1 MVGMAPPRV
10 VRGPGGPLLGGGYG
24 STKGCYGSGWT
35 PSRWWVWLHQGLLGV
50 RVDPF
55 SVVGI
60 EALATTRL
68 FSKSKLFRTSME
80 RDP

>member
-1 MVGMAPPRV
+1 MISFVFDRLPAGIV
-10 VRGPGGPLLGGGYG
+10 
-24 STKGCYGSGWT
+24 
-35 PSRWWVWLHQGLLGV
+35 HQGLLRV

-60 EALATTRL
+60 EALAATRL
-68 FSKSKLFRTSME
+68 FSKSKPFRTSME

>member
-1 MVGMAPPRV
+1 MISFVFDRLPAGIV
-10 VRGPGGPLLGGGYG
+10 HQELL
-24 STKGCYGSGWT
+24 
-35 PSRWWVWLHQGLLGV
+35 RV

-60 EALATTRL
+60 EALAAIKI
-68 FSKSKLFRTSME
+68 FSKSKLFRVSME